1 MKLPSPQKLTTLY
14 FSSLTFWD
22 GPHSVECF
30 SLNISTSHLSL
41 HPQILWRW
49 SKNLRFTSNN
59 CWCAYFSRCL
69 WWPDTPGC
77 CLPSMPDLL
86 HDLPMVLHFLLYL
99 LSNLFST
106 LQFSPSY
113 HKVNLIVIS
122 CNNFLCSQVKD
133 KTLPWP
139 ANFSRT
145 LPPTAA
151 HPPLTVCSSS
161 LLGFQPHWPFSEPWT
176 HHALSSHRAFAQA
189 AAGRLCSS
197 SFTLVTT
204 TQSYTTTSRINSFIS
219 FLKQLL
225 YRDFI
230 QIPYN

>member
-1 MKLPSPQKLTTLY
+1 M
-14 FSSLTFWD
+14 
-22 GPHSVECF
+22 ECF

-69 WWPDTPGC
+69 WWPDTLGC

-86 HDLPMVLHFLLYL
+86 HDQPMVLHFPLYL

-106 LQFSPSY
+106 LQLSPSY

-139 ANFSRT
+139 AKFSRT
-145 LPPTAA
+145 LPLTAA
-151 HPPLTVCSSS
+151 HPPLTVCFSS

-176 HHALSSHRAFAQA
+176 HHAFSSHRAFAQA

-204 TQSYTTTSRINSFIS
+204 TQSYTTTFRINSFIS

-230 QIPYN
+230 QIPYNSFI